1 MFICHYNTGAVWPH
15 ALPILFFVCHEIF
28 VTLKCPLLSPF
39 SDKSLER
46 FRFSM
51 SWLFNPR
58 GLDYLSTWSRGVIIP
73 TRQRQVNARQKN
85 PLAVSSNPG
94 QLAVCRIKW
103 GCWIRGHALNF
114 NKILNINIH
123 STSVLWVSKNSKP
136 IQYRILL

>member
-1 MFICHYNTGAVWPH
+1 MWPH
-15 ALPILFFVCHEIF
+15 ALPILFLFVVKFLLHWNAPYYRLFQTIS
-28 VTLKCPLLSPF
+28 LK
-39 SDKSLER
+39 R

-73 TRQRQVNARQKN
+73 TRQRQVNARQRN

-103 GCWIRGHALNF
+103 GCWMRGHALNF
-114 NKILNINIH
+114 NKILNINMH
-123 STSVLWVSKNSKP
+123 STSVLWGSENSKP
-136 IQYRILL
+136 IQFRILL

>member
-1 MFICHYNTGAVWPH
+1 MPLKHGRSVTPCTPH
-15 ALPILFFVCHEIF
+15 PFFVCHEIF

-39 SDKSLER
+39 SDKSLKP

-73 TRQRQVNARQKN
+73 TRQRQVNARQRN

-114 NKILNINIH
+114 NKKTQHKHALYKRAM
-123 STSVLWVSKNSKP
+123 SL
-136 IQYRILL
+136 